1 MEFLLQLSNLDVCP
15 MRSITW
21 ASLQMHSCSGL
32 VPEASACQAFSHL
45 FMLLSPRERVP
56 SDWLPRRR
64 VPSDWL
70 PVQANS
76 AAASSGRSRWPRN
89 LLVFICFLS
98 AEMKEL
104 HPFSLDQQ
112 VWAHFGLF
120 LTGEGW
126 RLSTW
131 NLKYKPQASRNAGI
145 YCPALLYKMSC
156 VPAPPEFSV
165 FQSLTC
171 CSPWTWVVCTLWLRE
186 SYCSQTPS
194 ARCFFFSLLL

>member
-1 MEFLLQLSNLDVCP
+1 MYVPWGVSHGLLCKCILALDWSPKQVPARLSLICSCFFLRGKGFLLIDSLS
-15 MRSITW
+15 
-21 ASLQMHSCSGL
+21 Q
-32 VPEASACQAFSHL
+32 
-45 FMLLSPRERVP
+45 
-56 SDWLPRRR
+56 
-64 VPSDWL
+64 
-70 PVQANS
+70 VQANS
-76 AAASSGRSRWPRN
+76 AAASSGRRRWPRS

-165 FQSLTC
+165 FQSLAC